1 MMYQLRAHLSND
13 QKELLLVYNE
23 QNIKKR
29 NLIKFLKFY
38 TKINYNGQEKKN
50 RLKFF

>member
-13 QKELLLVYNE
+13 QKKLPLVYNE

-38 TKINYNGQEKKN
+38 TKINKNGQEKKN